1 MMARDIVNGLL
12 VGRGE
17 ILLARRSP
25 HRRAYP
31 GLWSFPGGH
40 VEEGE
45 SLDAALIRELRE
57 EIGIVPTSFGWR
69 TRIADPNA
77 PDSVVYHMAVVEAWT
92 GEPALLGD
100 EHTELRWHG
109 LAAACSLPDLA
120 LPDYRSLFIE
130 LSGAGGPA

>member
-1 MMARDIVNGLL
+1 MARNIVNGLL
-12 VGRGE
+12 VRRGE

-45 SLDAALIRELRE
+45 SLDAALVRELRE
-57 EIGIVPTSFGWR
+57 EIGIAPTSFGWR
-69 TRIADPNA
+69 TRIVDPSA
-77 PDSVVYHMAVVEAWT
+77 ADSVIYHIAIVEAWT
-92 GEPALLGD
+92 GEPALLGE

-120 LPDYRSLFIE
+120 LPDYRTLFNE
-130 LSGAGGPA
+130 LRGAESRT